1 MKKLAG
7 SQLKK
12 FNKAQKV
19 ERNIVFVLENLE
31 YARNV
36 ASIFNLA
43 FALKVEKI
51 FLTGITTTPPFGK
64 ELRKVSR
71 EREDQIHWEKNKSAS
86 RVIDR
91 LKSDGY
97 TVVSVAKTNSSIPI
111 FELPLKY
118 SIKKVAIIIGNE
130 KQGLANS
137 LLSEADLVTYV
148 PVFRPLAHLNIT
160 NELAVLAYSLV

>member
-12 FNKAQKV
+12 FNKAQKI

-43 FALKVEKI
+43 YALKVEKI

-71 EREDQIHWEKNKSAS
+71 EREDQIHWEKNKNANK
-86 RVIDR
+86 VIDR
-91 LKSDGY
+91 LKKKDFTIISI
-97 TVVSVAKTNSSIPI
+97 AKTDSSKPI
-111 FELPLKY
+111 FTLSLKQ
-118 SIKKVAIIIGNE
+118 SMKKVAIIVGNE

-137 LLSEADLVTYV
+137 LLLEADLVTYV

-160 NELAVLAYSLV
+160 NELAVVAYSLV